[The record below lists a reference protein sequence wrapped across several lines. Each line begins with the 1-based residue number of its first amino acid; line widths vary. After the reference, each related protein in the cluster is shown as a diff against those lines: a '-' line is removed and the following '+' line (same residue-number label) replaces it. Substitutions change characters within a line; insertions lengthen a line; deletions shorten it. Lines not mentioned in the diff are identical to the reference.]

1 MINTNIIT
9 VFIQKKLHTHL
20 ENTIH
25 VGFLLISSSILGWQ
39 ISNYLNVRNTEVE
52 AVLCTYLPYRNNT
65 KVTFKTFI
73 AGKLLKVF

>member
-9 VFIQKKLHTHL
+9 VFIQKKPHTHL
-20 ENTIH
+20 ENIIH
-25 VGFLLISSSILGWQ
+25 VFRFPFNKFFHFRMV

-73 AGKLLKVF
+73 AGKL